1 MFMTPYSRTQVVL
14 LLVLLVSFLE
24 LAPTHEYQVLEFYAG
39 VGRVAAM
46 SKYVG
51 YRSCALDVEY
61 GRERFDKQGKRS
73 PMDINSDSGLV
84 RLVSIAESFVFV
96 LPSKGFY
103 TGTNCFMYNNCFCR
117 SWCFQSEIGN
127 TPTTTL
133 GVRSCRRSV
142 GSCVLIHGTG
152 QSWVHW

>member
-1 MFMTPYSRTQVVL
+1 ML

-24 LAPTHEYQVLEFYAG
+24 LPPTHEYQVLEFYAG
-39 VGRVAAM
+39 VGRIAAM

-84 RLVSIAESFVFV
+84 RLVSIAESFMFV
-96 LPSKGFY
+96 LPSKGY
-103 TGTNCFMYNNCFCR
+103 
-117 SWCFQSEIGN
+117 
-127 TPTTTL
+127 
-133 GVRSCRRSV
+133 
-142 GSCVLIHGTG
+142 IH
-152 QSWVHW
+152 WDKLFHV